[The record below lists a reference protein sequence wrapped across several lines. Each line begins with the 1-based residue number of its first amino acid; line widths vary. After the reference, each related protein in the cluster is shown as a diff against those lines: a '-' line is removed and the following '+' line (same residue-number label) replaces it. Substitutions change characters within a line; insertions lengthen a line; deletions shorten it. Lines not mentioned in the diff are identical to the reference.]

1 MTIAIHMRNG
11 NVRLVILIANAG
23 LLRIYPSTRSFVPNT
38 ACLQSSLLAL
48 CIRID
53 NDVFFPET
61 PKDGVANGVIVT
73 YPALFLRIKAML
85 LDSVL
90 FALLVLT
97 TVICVGSLSIE
108 ALPLK
113 AALILLPIL
122 LFEPMFIWLTGGSIG
137 HHYAGIR
144 IASVRTGKNLFLFGG
159 VVRLIVKLT
168 AGWASLL
175 TLFITRKHRSVHDLA
190 SGSIV
195 LFKNESAVPAHYQR
209 KERDLTVRPSIYRR
223 LIVIAA
229 TLILALFVL
238 GLVVGL
244 LLSGKCIEFNRCSEQ
259 DQFLMTGLA
268 VLTLVAM
275 PSIVVLGLVCKL
287 PGAFYRKPHSIGA
300 DAER

>member
-113 AALILLPIL
+113 ATT
-122 LFEPMFIWLTGGSIG
+122 MRVS
-137 HHYAGIR
+137 
-144 IASVRTGKNLFLFGG
+144 
-159 VVRLIVKLT
+159 
-168 AGWASLL
+168 ASLVFVL
-175 TLFITRKHRSVHDLA
+175 ARICSCSAASCAWSSSWQQGGRHCWHCSLPANTAVFTIWHQARSCSSRTNRPYRHTISERSV
-190 SGSIV
+190 I
-195 LFKNESAVPAHYQR
+195 
-209 KERDLTVRPSIYRR
+209 
-223 LIVIAA
+223 
-229 TLILALFVL
+229 
-238 GLVVGL
+238 
-244 LLSGKCIEFNRCSEQ
+244 
-259 DQFLMTGLA
+259 
-268 VLTLVAM
+268 
-275 PSIVVLGLVCKL
+275 
-287 PGAFYRKPHSIGA
+287 
-300 DAER
+300 